1 MNSVTGAKMKNAA
14 KNLRE
19 CGMKRRKDMG
29 EGSRPD
35 GEMVGDGWALTPVLG
50 VGNETQ
56 WQSWPALVCL
66 PNKKC

>member
-35 GEMVGDGWALTPVLG
+35 GEMVGDGWGADTSSG
-50 VGNETQ
+50 C
-56 WQSWPALVCL
+56 W
-66 PNKKC
+66 